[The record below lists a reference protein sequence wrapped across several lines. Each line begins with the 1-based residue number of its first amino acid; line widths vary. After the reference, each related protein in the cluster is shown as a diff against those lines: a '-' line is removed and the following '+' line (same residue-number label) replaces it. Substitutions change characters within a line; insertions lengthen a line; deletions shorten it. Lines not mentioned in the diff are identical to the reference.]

1 MAKPSTARSYK
12 GTVVDDNAIVSI
24 NLKWLGQLLVLV
36 GMLVYGYWRIESRL
50 GQLEDAM
57 VTADIKIGNLL
68 GKHIVEETL
77 QREQLEEKVNG
88 EAGMIGV
95 VGVMFVYLVVS
106 MSKKSDSQQ
115 KTLEDLK
122 VENRGQSETLANMES
137 MIIKLIE
144 RWNKSDDV
152 SLRHREDIL
161 REISDLA
168 EKVSYLS
175 GRINGNS
182 K

>member
-1 MAKPSTARSYK
+1 
-12 GTVVDDNAIVSI
+12 
-24 NLKWLGQLLVLV
+24 
-36 GMLVYGYWRIESRL
+36 
-50 GQLEDAM
+50 
-57 VTADIKIGNLL
+57 L
-68 GKHIVEETL
+68 GKA
-77 QREQLEEKVNG
+77 EEKIMDFMAIYG

-106 MSKKSDSQQ
+106 MSKKSESQQ
-115 KTLEDLK
+115 ESLRNLEI
-122 VENRGQSETLANMES
+122 ENRGQSETLENMEG

>member
-1 MAKPSTARSYK
+1 MDFMA
-12 GTVVDDNAIVSI
+12 
-24 NLKWLGQLLVLV
+24 
-36 GMLVYGYWRIESRL
+36 VY
-50 GQLEDAM
+50 
-57 VTADIKIGNLL
+57 
-68 GKHIVEETL
+68 
-77 QREQLEEKVNG
+77 G

-106 MSKKSDSQQ
+106 MSKKSESQQ
-115 KTLEDLK
+115 ESLRNLE
-122 VENRGQSETLANMES
+122 VENRGQSETLENMEG

-175 GRINGNS
+175 GRINGNT

>member
-1 MAKPSTARSYK
+1 MDALA
-12 GTVVDDNAIVSI
+12 
-24 NLKWLGQLLVLV
+24 
-36 GMLVYGYWRIESRL
+36 VYS
-50 GQLEDAM
+50 
-57 VTADIKIGNLL
+57 
-68 GKHIVEETL
+68 
-77 QREQLEEKVNG
+77 
-88 EAGMIGV
+88 EAGMIGIV
-95 VGVMFVYLVVS
+95 AAMFVYLVVS
-106 MSKKSDSQQ
+106 MSKKSEAQQ

-122 VENRGQSETLANMES
+122 VENRGQSETLENTEG

-161 REISDLA
+161 REVSDLA